1 MSKSPTLLS
10 PCQVGNIT
18 LKNRVVMAPLT
29 RSRAG
34 EERMPND
41 LMKQYYSQR
50 KSAGLITSEATVISP
65 QGCGWLNSPGIY
77 SDAQMKAWQPI
88 TQALHETETPIFYN
102 FGTVEEHLIV
112 AFKKIINCL
121 FQPLLLN
128 PMVTISIL
136 PLVNNL
142 TKPLGP

>member
-50 KSAGLITSEATVISP
+50 KSAGLIISEATVISP

-88 TQALHETETPIFYN
+88 TQALHETETPIF
-102 FGTVEEHLIV
+102 LQ
-112 AFKKIINCL
+112 L
-121 FQPLLLN
+121 
-128 PMVTISIL
+128 
-136 PLVNNL
+136 
-142 TKPLGP
+142 